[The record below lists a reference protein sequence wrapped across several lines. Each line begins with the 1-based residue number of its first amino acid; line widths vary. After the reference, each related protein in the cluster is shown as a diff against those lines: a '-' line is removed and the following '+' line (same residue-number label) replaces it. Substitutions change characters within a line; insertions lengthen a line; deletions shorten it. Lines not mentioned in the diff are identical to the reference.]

1 MSGCC
6 PQPEL
11 QDIRLV
17 ARNSLDAAPVSLE
30 GILTALETH
39 ADGELFPV
47 DVPVVA
53 LARQV

>member
-1 MSGCC
+1 VVR
-6 PQPEL
+6 PF
-11 QDIRLV
+11 RLA
-17 ARNSLDAAPVSLE
+17 ARNSRDAAPVSLE